1 MDLNTEVGRTDP
13 VGYIERTRR
22 YYRALGY
29 NNDYKWS
36 HYVDV
41 PFTPLKK
48 PLSESKV
55 TLFSTSDV
63 SVKRPKGEELPLEE
77 TTVGDVYSVDW
88 DTPVDNLYSRQE
100 SFDRYATNLDD
111 LNSYLPLTRL
121 QEFVG
126 SGRIGAI
133 TGQLHNVNRGY
144 SEKLMLQTAA
154 PAALEICQR
163 DEVDVA
169 ILTPV

>member
-1 MDLNTEVGRTDP
+1 MNHVRYMDRIRDYYIAQ
-13 VGYIERTRR
+13 GYEKP
-22 YYRALGY
+22 YRWA
-29 NNDYKWS
+29 
-36 HYVDV
+36 HHEDV

-48 PLSESKV
+48 PLSESKI

-63 SVKRPKGEELPLEE
+63 SVQRPEGEELPAEE
-77 TTVGDVYSVDW
+77 VTVGDVYSVDW
-88 DTPVDNLYSRQE
+88 DTPLDRLYSRQE
-100 SFDRYATNLDD
+100 SFDRYATTLDD

-121 QEFVG
+121 QEFVEE
-126 SGRIGAI
+126 GRIGAL
-133 TGQLHNVNRGY
+133 TDQFHNVNRGY
-144 SEKLMLQTAA
+144 SQKLMLQTAA

>member
-1 MDLNTEVGRTDP
+1 MTHVRYMDRIRDYYIAQ
-13 VGYIERTRR
+13 GYEKP
-22 YYRALGY
+22 YRWA
-29 NNDYKWS
+29 NFDE
-36 HYVDV
+36 V

-48 PLSESKV
+48 PLSESKI

-63 SVKRPKGEELPLEE
+63 SVQRPEGEELPAEE
-77 TTVGDVYSVDW
+77 TTVGDVYSVEW
-88 DTPVDNLYSRQE
+88 DTPLDRLYSRQE
-100 SFDRYATNLDD
+100 SFDRYATTLDD

-121 QEFVG
+121 QEFVED
-126 SGRIGAI
+126 GRIGAL
-133 TGQLHNVNRGY
+133 TDRFHNVNRGY
-144 SEKLMLQTAA
+144 SQKLMLQTTA